1 MSKALSLDLRNRVL
15 SAVAGGMSGRQAG
28 RQFKVSAASV
38 SRWRALERRQG
49 DARPGPLGGDRRSKR
64 IESHADV
71 ILALLDETKDIT
83 LEELR
88 ATLADRGL
96 SFGYGTLWRF
106 FHRRGIIIAARHGSR
121 GNWISI
127 PPDLSLSTRPGP
139 APTWPGVT
147 GAAASACA

>member
-1 MSKALSLDLRNRVL
+1 
-15 SAVAGGMSGRQAG
+15 MSGRQAG
-28 RQFKVSAASV
+28 RQFKVSAARV

-106 FHRRGIIIAARHGSR
+106 FHRRGITLKKRLRMRASR
-121 GNWISI
+121 N
-127 PPDLSLSTRPGP
+127 
-139 APTWPGVT
+139 APT
-147 GAAASACA
+147 S